1 MADDVVVIILTFNS
15 VGVIERTIAAA
26 RQVSGAI
33 LCVDSDSTDGTIEA
47 LQRLNCEVR
56 TRPFKHYADQRNW
69 AIEALGN
76 RYAWQLHLDAD
87 EVLDAEAITAINGA
101 LREPREFRGFLLR
114 RRTYFLG
121 RALRYGGTSSWH
133 MRLFKSGSGACEDR
147 LYDQHFIC
155 SGATAKLG
163 GWMHDL
169 NASSLGEWT
178 TRHTRWSELEVRELL
193 RPAHSV
199 GRLEGRLGGDPRE
212 RRRAYK
218 GAYYKVPRYLRA
230 WLLFGFRYVAQLGF
244 LDGRAGFLYAFF
256 QVLWFRMLVDAK
268 LAEALAAEEADA
280 RAGATPERP
289 FAVAN
294 GSHNAPADEVE
305 L

>member
-1 MADDVVVIILTFNS
+1 MSDDVAVIILTFNS
-15 VGVIERTIAAA
+15 VAVIERTIAAA
-26 RQVSGAI
+26 RQVGGAI
-33 LCVDSDSTDGTIEA
+33 LCVDSGSTDGTLA
-47 LQRLNCEVR
+47 TLQRLNCEVR
-56 TRPFKHYADQRNW
+56 TRPFSHYADQRNW

-101 LREPREFRGFLLR
+101 LREPRECLGFLLR

-121 RALRYGGTSSWH
+121 QPLRHGGTSSWH

-147 LYDQHFIC
+147 LYDQHFLC

-178 TRHTRWSELEVRELL
+178 RRHTRWSELEAHELL
-193 RPAHSV
+193 RPADSV
-199 GRLEGRLGGDPRE
+199 GRLEGRLRGDPRE

-218 GAYYKVPRYLRA
+218 GAYYQAPRYLRA
-230 WLLFGFRYVAQLGF
+230 WLLFGFRYIVQLGF

-256 QVLWFRMLVDAK
+256 QTLWFRMLVDAK
-268 LAEALAAEEADA
+268 LAEAQAVVAETADA
-280 RAGATPERP
+280 NAGGTVDHPI
-289 FAVAN
+289 
-294 GSHNAPADEVE
+294 E